1 MRAAGLPKMVTKSRW
16 LIFVGLITIS
26 LLFSLVYTQ
35 VPRVAGGAGG
45 DGTVGLNNGGGLA
58 WNVEQIEAPQAWK
71 QTTGSRDIVVAVID
85 SGIDWT
91 VPELARSLWTNPG
104 EIPGNGIDDD
114 HNGYVD
120 DVHGWDF
127 RDNDNS
133 SITGSKINWHG
144 TFVAGIIAAQRGAGK
159 VAGVAPGI
167 RLMDV
172 RILDSRNLFYSSDWG
187 KFAKAIDYAVDNGA
201 RIINMSIYSNGRPP
215 AVFENALRRAAQH
228 GVIIV
233 GIAGND
239 GRGSVSY
246 PGRYP
251 WVLAVSATDRSDRLA
266 RFSNYGSQVA
276 VTAPGDKVLSLF
288 PGGIAGT
295 GSGTSFAAPHV
306 AGTLALILSANP
318 SLTSSEAINVL
329 EKTSVSLGD
338 PNRFGAG
345 RIDAERAV
353 SLARNM

>member
-1 MRAAGLPKMVTKSRW
+1 MVTKSRW
-16 LIFVGLITIS
+16 LIFAVLTAGLLV
-26 LLFSLVYTQ
+26 LLIYPQL
-35 VPRVAGGAGG
+35 PRVAGGAGG
-45 DGTVGLNNGGGLA
+45 DGTPGITAADLA
-58 WNVEQIEAPQAWK
+58 WNVEQIEAPRAWRK
-71 QTTGSRDIVVAVID
+71 TAGSHDIVVAVID

-91 VPELARSLWTNPG
+91 VPQLAGKMWTNPG

-127 RDNDNS
+127 RDNDS
-133 SITGSKINWHG
+133 SSLSGSKINWHG
-144 TFVAGIIAAQRGAGK
+144 TFVAGIIAAQPGDDK

-167 RLMDV
+167 RIMDV

-201 RIINMSIYSNGRPP
+201 RIINLSIYANGKPP
-215 AVFENALRRAAQH
+215 VVFENAVKRAAAR
-228 GVIIV
+228 GVIVV

-239 GRGSVSY
+239 GKGAVSY

-251 WVLAVSATDRSDRLA
+251 WVLAVSATDRADHLA
-266 RFSNYGSQVA
+266 RFSNYGPEVA
-276 VTAPGDKVLSLF
+276 VSAPGNKVLSLF
-288 PGGIAGT
+288 PGGVSGT

-318 SLTSSEAINVL
+318 RLTPAAAVDVL
-329 EKTSVSLGD
+329 KKTSVPLGD
-338 PNRFGAG
+338 PDRYGAG
-345 RIDAERAV
+345 RVDANRAV
-353 SLARNM
+353 ALAASERD